1 MSRTDEEYV
10 SFDPFFGEEGE
21 ITLRS
26 VKLRTA
32 RKSHPC
38 FLGAPGLGREPHNIQ
53 PGQRYREERA
63 LVDGDYFGRY
73 CICLPC
79 IDSELNEREGEEG

>member
-1 MSRTDEEYV
+1 MSRTDQEYIR
-10 SFDPFFGEEGE
+10 FDPFFGEEGE
-21 ITLRS
+21 ISLRS

-32 RKSHPC
+32 RKPHQC
-38 FLGAPGLGREPHNIQ
+38 FLSLGRDRSPHSIQ

-73 CICLPC
+73 CMCLTC
-79 IDSELNEREGEEG
+79 IDRELNELEGKEK

>member
-1 MSRTDEEYV
+1 MTRSDQEYI

-26 VKLRTA
+26 VRLRTA
-32 RKSHPC
+32 RKLHPC
-38 FLGAPGLGREPHNIQ
+38 FLGAAFGRTPHQIQ

-73 CICLPC
+73 CMCLPC
-79 IDSELNEREGEEG
+79 IDSELNELEGEEE